1 MKKYNNISEVW
12 QDLEQGK
19 TIYWANEGYKVF
31 IQDARTYRKELEDF
45 DKNHF
50 SFKNGKVLD
59 VRYIDTFWG
68 SRMVES
74 DLKELNQ
81 HRSKI

>member
-1 MKKYNNISEVW
+1 MKRYNNISEVW

-19 TIYWANEGYKVF
+19 TIFWENEGYKVF
-31 IQDARTYRKELEDF
+31 IQDARTHECAGKDF
-45 DKNHF
+45 DLNHF

-68 SRMVES
+68 SRMDQS
-74 DLKELNQ
+74 DIEKLF
-81 HRSKI
+81 SV

>member
-1 MKKYNNISEVW
+1 M
-12 QDLEQGK
+12 
-19 TIYWANEGYKVF
+19 F

-59 VRYIDTFWG
+59 VRYIETFWG
-68 SRMVES
+68 SRMHES
-74 DLKELNQ
+74 DLKELF
-81 HRSKI
+81 SM